1 MRENGVRRL
10 TRRTALLGGMGLLAG
25 CDTLTETFDS
35 WFGERKVPLRG
46 ERRPVLAVERP
57 LGVDEGNQAPVTLAP
72 PALNPDWAQPGGSIG
87 HAPGHPALGLRLG
100 QAWRTSVGTGTAY
113 RRRLIAPPIVA
124 DGAVYAVDALG
135 EVTALTAL
143 DGRRRW
149 AFDSR
154 RESDRDG
161 GLSGGLAFD
170 AGTLYLATGLA
181 EVIALDPADGKPR
194 WRVDL
199 PAPARGGMTV
209 AEGRI
214 FVTTTENHL
223 LALSTEDGRRL
234 WTYRGQPTVTMALG
248 LPAPAVAGDIVVT
261 GFASG
266 ELAAIRASD
275 GRALWSET
283 LPSSRGGGLADI
295 AAITALPVIDRGRVF
310 ASGLGGI
317 TIALD
322 LRSGR
327 RLWERDVAAAETPW
341 VIDDWVFLL
350 TTGSE
355 LACLGREDGR
365 VRWIRP
371 LSRYKNEEKRRDPIS
386 WATPV
391 LAGGRL
397 LVANSIAELV
407 EVDPA
412 DGEIA
417 GRVKLPAG
425 VVLQPAVAGGVL
437 YVLCEDATVAA
448 IQGGA

>member
-1 MRENGVRRL
+1 M
-10 TRRTALLGGMGLLAG
+10 
-25 CDTLTETFDS
+25 
-35 WFGERKVPLRG
+35 
-46 ERRPVLAVERP
+46 
-57 LGVDEGNQAPVTLAP
+57 
-72 PALNPDWAQPGGSIG
+72 
-87 HAPGHPALGLRLG
+87 
-100 QAWRTSVGTGTAY
+100 GTGTAY
-113 RRRLIAPPIVA
+113 RRRLIAPPVVA

-149 AFDSR
+149 SFDSR
-154 RESDRDG
+154 READRDG
-161 GLSGGLAFD
+161 GLGGGLAY
-170 AGTLYLATGLA
+170 AGGTLYVVTGLA
-181 EVIALDPADGKPR
+181 EVIALNPADGTPR

-199 PAPARGGMTV
+199 PAPARGGVTV
-209 AEGRI
+209 AEARI

-248 LPAPAVAGDIVVT
+248 LPAPAVEGDIVVT

-283 LPSSRGGGLADI
+283 LTSSRGGGLADI

-317 TIALD
+317 TIAID

-341 VIDDWVFLL
+341 AAGDWLFLL
-350 TTGSE
+350 TTGAE

-365 VRWIRP
+365 VRWLRP
-371 LSRYKNEEKRRDPIS
+371 LGRFKNEEKRRDPIN
-386 WATPV
+386 WAAPV

-397 LVANSIAELV
+397 LVANSAAQLV
-407 EVDPA
+407 EVNPA
-412 DGEIA
+412 DGEIT
-417 GRVKLPAG
+417 GRVELPG
-425 VVLQPAVAGGVL
+425 PVVQQPAVAGGVL
-437 YVLCEDATVAA
+437 YVLTEAAAVAA
-448 IQGGA
+448 IQAAA